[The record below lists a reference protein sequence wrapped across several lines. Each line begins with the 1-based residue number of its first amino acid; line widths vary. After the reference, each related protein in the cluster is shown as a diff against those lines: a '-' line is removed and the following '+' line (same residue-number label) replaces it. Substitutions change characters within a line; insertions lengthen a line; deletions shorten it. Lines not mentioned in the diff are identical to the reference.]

1 MSCDACHVM
10 HAGTLSRTNRT
21 PRQQLQN
28 KQAQQRY
35 RERRKMKVGEM
46 EQALAAMSQQVDEL
60 QGVMKQNVALQ
71 VCTTFHHVSPLLTT
85 PHHSLPLLL
94 SRFRTSRI
102 FHRD

>member
-1 MSCDACHVM
+1 MC
-10 HAGTLSRTNRT
+10 AGTLGRTNRT

-35 RERRKMKVGEM
+35 RERRKMKVTEM

-71 VCTTFHHVSPLLTT
+71 VCTPAYT
-85 PHHSLPLLL
+85 PVAGRHEYP
-94 SRFRTSRI
+94 
-102 FHRD
+102 